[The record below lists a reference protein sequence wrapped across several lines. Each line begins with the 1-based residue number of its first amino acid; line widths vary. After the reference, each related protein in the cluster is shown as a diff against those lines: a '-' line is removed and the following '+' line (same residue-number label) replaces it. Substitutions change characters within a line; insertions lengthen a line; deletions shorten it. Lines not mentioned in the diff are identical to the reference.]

1 MNVTQAVL
9 DRHAVR
15 AFKPTAIE
23 AIVVRELIETA
34 KRAPSGGN
42 LQPWRVYALSGDSLA
57 RFKAIVALK
66 LAEGIRGE
74 PPEYAVYP
82 PKLWEPLRTRR
93 SEAGTRRYAALGATR
108 SDENQR
114 LLEQQ
119 NYAFFGAPVGLF
131 FCLDRR
137 VGPPQWADVGMYM
150 QTLMLLAVE
159 RGLASCPQEV
169 WSNWPITIADFL
181 RLPSDHMVF
190 AGMSLGYED
199 TEHAMNGYRTD
210 RESFDSFAEMIGF

>member
-9 DRHAVR
+9 ARHSVR
-15 AFKPTAIE
+15 AFKPDPVDGH
-23 AIVVRELIETA
+23 VVRDLIETA

-42 LQPWRVYALSGDSLA
+42 LQPWRVYALAGEPLGQ
-57 RFKAIVALK
+57 FKAIVARK

-82 PKLWEPLRTRR
+82 PGLWEPLRARR
-93 SEAGTRRYAALGATR
+93 REAGKQRYAALGAAR
-108 SDENQR
+108 SDENQQ
-114 LLEQQ
+114 LLERQ

-137 VGPPQWADVGMYM
+137 VGPPQWSDVGMYM
-150 QTLMLLAVE
+150 QTLMLLAIE
-159 RGLASCPQEV
+159 RGLATCPQEV
-169 WSNWPITIADFL
+169 WSNWPVTIAEFIS
-181 RLPSDHMVF
+181 LPADHMVF

-210 RESFDSFAEMIGF
+210 RESFDNFAEMKGF